1 MCFEN
6 RTKAAMTKWLL
17 RSIEC
22 DRLLPFVCI
31 RKNPVCLMNDGDLLS
46 TAHSPWPICRSSK
59 TERNTFL
66 NRDMYMIIYLYMI

>member
-1 MCFEN
+1 MKAFEERYIEN

-46 TAHSPWPICRSSK
+46 TAHSPLA
-59 TERNTFL
+59 N
-66 NRDMYMIIYLYMI
+66 M